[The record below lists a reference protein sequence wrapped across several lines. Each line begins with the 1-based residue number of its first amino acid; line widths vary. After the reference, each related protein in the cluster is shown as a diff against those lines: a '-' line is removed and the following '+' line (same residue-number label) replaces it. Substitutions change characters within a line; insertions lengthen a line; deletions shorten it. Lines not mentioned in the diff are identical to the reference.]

1 MKSFQIVSAKTMDEL
16 KEELFKL
23 NKNLDETKNDKFTK
37 EIDTF
42 SIIYNPDLLLFQ
54 AMVMISSRFNK
65 NYNPEEKPN
74 QTPFKEKNSKF
85 KNSKPNN
92 KKEDIVTKFFKEDT
106 VTSEAK
112 ERMYQKQKRKGKF
125 NK

>member
-42 SIIYNPDLLLFQ
+42 SIMYNPNRCIFHLISQLFGRP
-54 AMVMISSRFNK
+54 SS
-65 NYNPEEKPN
+65 
-74 QTPFKEKNSKF
+74 
-85 KNSKPNN
+85 
-92 KKEDIVTKFFKEDT
+92 
-106 VTSEAK
+106 
-112 ERMYQKQKRKGKF
+112 
-125 NK
+125 